1 MILGFFGF
9 QVICVIMEP
18 FMKEIGF
25 VWNIRLIIERNM
37 EVTYIGRGD
46 LETKGNPIIK
56 IS

>member
-1 MILGFFGF
+1 
-9 QVICVIMEP
+9 MEP

-25 VWNIRLIIERNM
+25 VWNNRLIIERNM